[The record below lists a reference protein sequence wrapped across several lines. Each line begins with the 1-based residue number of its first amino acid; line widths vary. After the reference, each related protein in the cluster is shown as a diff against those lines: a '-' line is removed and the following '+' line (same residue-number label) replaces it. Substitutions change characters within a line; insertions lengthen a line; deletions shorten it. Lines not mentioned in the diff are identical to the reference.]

1 MPSKALLHEA
11 QQLKDVSG
19 RLELLADQHPS
30 VTDAILAICRA
41 VRTNATM
48 IEVLVATKLDG
59 AGRFDS
65 GVSN

>member
-1 MPSKALLHEA
+1 MPSTALLHEA

-19 RLELLADQHPS
+19 RLELLADEHPT
-30 VTDAILAICRA
+30 VTEAILSICGA

-59 AGRFDS
+59 AET
-65 GVSN
+65 V